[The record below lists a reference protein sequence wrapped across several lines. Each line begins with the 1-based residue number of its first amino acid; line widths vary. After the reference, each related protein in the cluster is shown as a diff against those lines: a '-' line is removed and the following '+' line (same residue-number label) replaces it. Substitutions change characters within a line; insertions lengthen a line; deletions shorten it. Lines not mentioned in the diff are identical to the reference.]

1 MFDSPRLPA
10 SAELAV
16 ASVEAGA
23 EQREREAEAVSA
35 LSRVYGAPDLH
46 AAILALLLPPG
57 NERATQ
63 VWQRETRDIPEA
75 QTLRSHAL
83 ALSGATRLPWFERL
97 VTCMHDQPIAARR
110 ALLMA
115 TRRLMSARGPIHP
128 LDRLHWL
135 EMRQR
140 LGEPSHAQL
149 QGPAHTEL
157 AEMPQDDVQAVS
169 IYSAFLSRVVPGVM
183 RSVMPGVMPGVVPN
197 EAAGP
202 DAGPAWYAT
211 VMEPWRQHGEVLK
224 CTPPDADTMVSALLA
239 IQSLTWMQRPM
250 LLRRWVEAA
259 LQHGPLQLHP
269 PHPPAPGF
277 SGFHDDAADALR
289 ITGALLHS
297 PLPPE
302 LMRHYSTTPEETR

>member
-1 MFDSPRLPA
+1 MFDPPRLPGSAGSTGSTGSSEPACA
-10 SAELAV
+10 SAEPGTEPRGRGGE
-16 ASVEAGA
+16 S
-23 EQREREAEAVSA
+23 EAVDA
-35 LSRVYGAPDLH
+35 LGRVHGTPGLH
-46 AAILALLLPPG
+46 AAVLALLLPPD

-63 VWQRETRDIPEA
+63 AWQRETLDIPQA
-75 QTLRSHAL
+75 QTLRGHAL
-83 ALSGATRLPWFERL
+83 ALSGATRLPCFELL
-97 VTCMHDQPIAARR
+97 VTRMHDQPIAARR

-115 TRRLMSARGPIHP
+115 TRRVMSARGPIHP

-140 LGEPSHAQL
+140 LGEPSHAQQ

-157 AEMPQDDVQAVS
+157 AEMPQGDVQAVS
-169 IYSAFLSRVVPGVM
+169 IYSAYLSRVVPG
-183 RSVMPGVMPGVVPN
+183 

-202 DAGPAWYAT
+202 DAGPTWYAA

-239 IQSLTWMQRPM
+239 IQSLAWMQRPM
-250 LLRRWVEAA
+250 LLHRWVEAA
-259 LQHGPLQLHP
+259 LQLRAPQLQP
-269 PHPPAPGF
+269 PHPFAPGS

-289 ITGALLHS
+289 ITGTLLNS

-302 LMRHYSTTPEETR
+302 LMRHYSTTPEDIRR

>member
-1 MFDSPRLPA
+1 MEP
-10 SAELAV
+10 
-16 ASVEAGA
+16 GA
-23 EQREREAEAVSA
+23 EQPGREAEAEAEAEAVNA
-35 LSRVYGAPDLH
+35 LSHVHGVPGLH
-46 AAILALLLPPG
+46 AAVLALLLPPD

-63 VWQRETRDIPEA
+63 VWQRETLDIPEA
-75 QTLRSHAL
+75 QTLRIHAL

-97 VTCMHDQPIAARR
+97 VTRMNHHPIAARR

-115 TRRLMSARGPIHP
+115 TRRVMSARGPIHP

-140 LGEPSHAQL
+140 LGEPSHAQQ
-149 QGPAHTEL
+149 QGPACTEL

-169 IYSAFLSRVVPGVM
+169 IYSAFLSRVVPG
-183 RSVMPGVMPGVVPN
+183 

-202 DAGPAWYAT
+202 NAGSIWYAA

-224 CTPPDADTMVSALLA
+224 CTPPDADTMVCALLA
-239 IQSLTWMQRPM
+239 VQSLAWMQRPM
-250 LLRRWVEAA
+250 LLRRWVETA
-259 LQHGPLQLHP
+259 LQLSTPQLSPSP
-269 PHPPAPGF
+269 PSAPGS

-289 ITGALLHS
+289 ITGALLNS

-302 LMRHYSTTPEETR
+302 LMRHYSTPPEETR

>member
-1 MFDSPRLPA
+1 MTMFDPSRLPA
-10 SAELAV
+10 SAVSAASVTPATPAV
-16 ASVEAGA
+16 ASVDPGA
-23 EQREREAEAVSA
+23 ERREREAEAVAA
-35 LSRVYGAPDLH
+35 LSCVHGVSGLQT
-46 AAILALLLPPG
+46 AILALLLPPG
-57 NERATQ
+57 NELAARA
-63 VWQRETRDIPEA
+63 WQRETLDMPEA

-97 VTCMHDQPIAARR
+97 VTRMHDQPIAARR

-115 TRRLMSARGPIHP
+115 TRRVMSASGPIRP

-149 QGPAHTEL
+149 QGQADTEL
-157 AEMPQDDVQAVS
+157 ADMPQDDVQAVS
-169 IYSAFLSRVVPGVM
+169 IYSAFLSRVVPGD
-183 RSVMPGVMPGVVPN
+183 
-197 EAAGP
+197 AAGP
-202 DAGPAWYAT
+202 DAGPTWYAA

-239 IQSLTWMQRPM
+239 IQSLAWMQRPM

-259 LQHGPLQLHP
+259 LQHGA
-269 PHPPAPGF
+269 PHAPGVA
-277 SGFHDDAADALR
+277 GFHDDAADALR
-289 ITGALLHS
+289 ITGALLNS

-302 LMRHYSTTPEETR
+302 LMRHYSTTPEEIR

>member
-1 MFDSPRLPA
+1 MFDPPRPTATAPSAASTA
-10 SAELAV
+10 SAEPARP
-16 ASVEAGA
+16 SVDRST
-23 EQREREAEAVSA
+23 EQREREAEAVDA
-35 LSRVYGAPDLH
+35 LSRVHGAPSLH

-63 VWQRETRDIPEA
+63 VWQRETLDIPGA
-75 QTLRSHAL
+75 QTLRNHAS
-83 ALSGATRLPWFERL
+83 ALSGSTRLPWFERL
-97 VTCMHDQPIAARR
+97 VTRLHGQPIAVRR
-110 ALLMA
+110 ALLTA
-115 TRRLMSARGPIHP
+115 TRRVMSARGPIHP

-140 LGEPSHAQL
+140 LGEPSHAQW

-157 AEMPQDDVQAVS
+157 AEMPQADVQAVS
-169 IYSAFLSRVVPGVM
+169 IYSAFLSRVVPG
-183 RSVMPGVMPGVVPN
+183 
-197 EAAGP
+197 EAAGR
-202 DAGPAWYAT
+202 DAGPNWYAT

-224 CTPPDADTMVSALLA
+224 CTPPDADTMVCALLA
-239 IQSLTWMQRPM
+239 IQSLAWMQRPM

-259 LQHGPLQLHP
+259 LRHGLPPQHPQPHP
-269 PHPPAPGF
+269 HPHPHPPGT

-289 ITGALLHS
+289 ITGTLLDS